1 MVQTILRIRVSLPDS
16 IEESKTMDVTTM
28 AKKKKKRKG
37 GKLFYKR
44 RNQGHNIQ
52 TRVAL

>member
-1 MVQTILRIRVSLPDS
+1 
-16 IEESKTMDVTTM
+16 MDVTTK
-28 AKKKKKRKG
+28 AKKKKGKEK

-44 RNQGHNIQ
+44 RNEGHNIQ